1 MSLLLFPFRK
11 TRSRQAQLH
20 TTTAGLTL
28 RYDLNQL
35 STLCSFL
42 QRPQLAQQL
51 LTMLTCAVVC
61 GRATRCAI
69 YLSIRIRLLVGVA
82 LLPAI
87 DDDGSER
94 GVVIVAAVDVEEAH
108 EVRERAEDVPER
120 VALVERDVAE

>member
-1 MSLLLFPFRK
+1 MSLFKNRLEKLE
-11 TRSRQAQLH
+11 
-20 TTTAGLTL
+20 AGKHNNCTQQQPVL

-51 LTMLTCAVVC
+51 LTCAVVC

-94 GVVIVAAVDVEEAH
+94 GVVIVAAVDVEKAH
-108 EVRERAEDVPER
+108 EVGERAEDVPER